1 MHEPVEA
8 LDVERTLQ
16 ATERTFLAYIRTSIN
31 IFAVGVT
38 LIKFFNNIVLEIIGF
53 LLIPFSLIIFLIGYR
68 HYRIVILHLKKTNLN
83 RPKN

>member
-38 LIKFFNNIVLEIIGF
+38 LIKFFNNIFLAIIGS
-53 LLIPFSLIIFLIGYR
+53 LLIPFSLIILVIGYR
-68 HYRIVILHLKKTNLN
+68 HYKKLIFQIKKSLKKN
-83 RPKN
+83 